1 LSAIKVSEKN
11 TLIRRWE
18 NEAVVYNRC
27 SGDTHLLDID
37 TADFLIYFLSKTSEE
52 RTEILDLDRQNKQ
65 DQSHLQLQVLLKLKL
80 IR

>member
-1 LSAIKVSEKN
+1 VSEKN